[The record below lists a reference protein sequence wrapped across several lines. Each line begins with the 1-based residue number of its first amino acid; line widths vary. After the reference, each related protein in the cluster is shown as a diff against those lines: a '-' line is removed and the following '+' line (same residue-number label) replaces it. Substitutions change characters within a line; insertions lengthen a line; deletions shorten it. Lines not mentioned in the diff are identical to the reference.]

1 MQFIKFISNILKI
14 SVANLFHNFHVK
26 KIYHEQFHQE
36 VPQINIKKKL
46 FFQPLKY
53 LWQIYFIVFMSNNP
67 KSMCERFKL
76 FFLLLLLNALI
87 LIAFRGH
94 VLVRL
99 ACQLL
104 VHVITQWTP
113 ASNIQK
119 PVRTIQIIFY
129 YYCLTHWPSSHLEA
143 MCCTGSN
150 ANYQCMWLH
159 NEHLRA
165 TDKFYKYYY

>member
-94 VLVRL
+94 VLVKL

-119 PVRTIQIIFY
+119 PVRTIQIIFLLLLLNT
-129 YYCLTHWPSSHLEA
+129 LTFIASRS
-143 MCCTGSN
+143 
-150 ANYQCMWLH
+150 YVLH
-159 NEHLRA
+159 RLKCQLPVHVTAQWTPARNR
-165 TDKFYKYYY
+165 